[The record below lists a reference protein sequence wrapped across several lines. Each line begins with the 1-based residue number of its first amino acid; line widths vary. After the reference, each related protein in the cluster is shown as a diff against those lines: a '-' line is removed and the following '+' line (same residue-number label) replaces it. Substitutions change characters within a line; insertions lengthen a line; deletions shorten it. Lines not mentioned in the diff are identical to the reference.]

1 VQYAHARMASIL
13 RTAVERGISFES
25 ADLSLLKHSRELDLI
40 RKIIELPAV
49 VQRSAERL
57 EPHHLPHYAMDL
69 SKTLQGFYED
79 CRVISSEEG
88 ELEISRARL
97 QIVEAAKFALSR
109 TLSLMGMSSPER
121 M

>member
-1 VQYAHARMASIL
+1 M
-13 RTAVERGISFES
+13 
-25 ADLSLLKHSRELDLI
+25 EL
-40 RKIIELPAV
+40 A
-49 VQRSAERL
+49 
-57 EPHHLPHYAMDL
+57 
-69 SKTLQGFYED
+69 KTLQGFYED

-97 QIVEAAKFALSR
+97 QLVEAAKFALTR